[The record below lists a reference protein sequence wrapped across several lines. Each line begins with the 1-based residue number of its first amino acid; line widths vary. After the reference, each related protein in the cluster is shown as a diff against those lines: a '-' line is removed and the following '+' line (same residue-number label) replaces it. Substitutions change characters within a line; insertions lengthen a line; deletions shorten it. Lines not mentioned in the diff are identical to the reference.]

1 MSRYRD
7 VDVAHDVGVFF
18 ELYRPSDGAV
28 SDPKAFRYKP
38 SGKTRLGKRARL
50 EPALAIRCDHLM
62 RKTVTM
68 VEMVV
73 MVKMVL
79 IKENKNN
86 EDNFQI
92 EAVASIRR
100 EGRANTER
108 PRFEPHQH
116 HRRPDAQ
123 SRVSVYIFAYLEDCG
138 TR

>member
-62 RKTVTM
+62 RKTVM
-68 VEMVV
+68 MIV
-73 MVKMVL
+73 MVMEVMVMMVL

-86 EDNFQI
+86 EDNF
-92 EAVASIRR
+92 
-100 EGRANTER
+100 
-108 PRFEPHQH
+108 
-116 HRRPDAQ
+116 
-123 SRVSVYIFAYLEDCG
+123 
-138 TR
+138 

>member
-68 VEMVV
+68 VEMVMVV

-123 SRVSVYIFAYLEDCG
+123 SRVRIHFLHI
-138 TR
+138 